1 MSLRTTITDG
11 TGTKVEAK
19 VTTEHALLVTQQA
32 RSAAEIPTEEL
43 TRTKLFFD
51 YFTRVSDGSRDMTVD
66 GSVTPQEFILTA
78 GGGSVRWIEYIR
90 IIIEGNNFALS
101 ASGDFR
107 RWGSVATAPGLV
119 NGTELFVVQGGV
131 ETPIFF
137 DPVHSMGDLFNYQT
151 DYDNFV
157 NAVDAQADF
166 LSIDIAMPAAVALPL
181 GVEDRL
187 VARVNDDLV
196 DADFLTFRI
205 LARGY
210 QEIIA

>member
-51 YFTRVSDGSRDMTVD
+51 YFKRTSDESREMTVD

-78 GGGSVRWIEYIR
+78 GGESVRWIEYIR

-107 RWGSVATAPGLV
+107 RWGSVATSPGLV

-137 DPVHSMGDLFNYQT
+137 DPVKSMGDLFNYQT

-187 VARVNDDLV
+187 VARVNDNLV
-196 DADFLTFRI
+196 DADFLTFRV

-210 QEIIA
+210 QEIIV